1 MPQPYWDIRFQS
13 NTRLKE
19 DDACV
24 ELRERMS
31 EAVKIRLVADV
42 PLGAFLS
49 GGVDSGSVVSM
60 MAQHSTS
67 PVNTCSIGFDVPEF
81 DEARYAAMVAAHL
94 HTRHRTRPVRPEERS
109 VGKESG
115 RSCRTR
121 G

>member
-19 DDACV
+19 DDSCV

-49 GGVDSGSVVSM
+49 GGVDSSSVVSM

-67 PVNTCSIGFDVPEF
+67 PVNTCSIGFDVPERS
-81 DEARYAAMVAAHL
+81 EE
-94 HTRHRTRPVRPEERS
+94 HTSELQSLMRISSAVFCLKKKTKTHAPIN
-109 VGKESG
+109 
-115 RSCRTR
+115 
-121 G
+121 